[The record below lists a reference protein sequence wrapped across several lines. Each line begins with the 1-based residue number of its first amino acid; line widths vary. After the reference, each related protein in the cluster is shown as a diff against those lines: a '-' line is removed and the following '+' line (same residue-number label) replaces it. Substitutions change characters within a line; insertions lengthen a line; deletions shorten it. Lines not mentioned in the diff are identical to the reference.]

1 MCIHKLVQSISVW
14 GENCSLKQ
22 LRVRSITNKNKT
34 ENACLLFLIFHL
46 VLHTQ
51 CSGENENFSIKLGLG
66 RLPAYSDVLELASPG
81 LQEPIL
87 WIFCWLGVQWL
98 NIWPYWEQLP
108 HRNWQMSQITAF
120 LFQES
125 FQVSIYQN
133 TTVFCVC
140 VYRYIHTYTACVYN
154 TCAHIHTQSTYK
166 GIENWT
172 NTS

>member
-14 GENCSLKQ
+14 GWELFIKTTEGKEHKKQ
-22 LRVRSITNKNKT
+22 KQDR
-34 ENACLLFLIFHL
+34 NACLLFLIFHL

-51 CSGENENFSIKLGLG
+51 CTGENESFSIKLGLG
-66 RLPAYSDVLELASPG
+66 RLPVYSDVLELASPS

-140 VYRYIHTYTACVYN
+140 VYRYIYIRTLLVYITHMHTYTHRV
-154 TCAHIHTQSTYK
+154 HIK
-166 GIENWT
+166 E
-172 NTS
+172 